1 MSNTTTTNTNTTSG
15 PKSVRIRTNIGWV
28 SVSTTESGGV
38 DKGELE
44 IAINNLKQELQNK
57 FDEKLDKS
65 AYLENS
71 SVDEILANTEV

>member
-1 MSNTTTTNTNTTSG
+1 MSDTATNTNTTSG

-28 SVSTTESGGV
+28 SVPTTESGGI

-44 IAINNLKQELQNK
+44 IAINNLKKELQSK

-65 AYLENS
+65 AYLES
-71 SVDEILANTEV
+71 SLVDEILANTEVK